1 MDPITQ
7 QTALAAA
14 GAGGE
19 ALYVDDV
26 FSTYLYDGNGGNNPI
41 NNGIDLA
48 GKGGMVWCKQR
59 ESPAEFGGIVDT
71 ERGRTKVLYPSENYS
86 EFTTTSSTQDLVSFN
101 SDGFT
106 LGSVSVLNAN
116 HNLKENV
123 SWTFRKAPGFFDI
136 VVYQGDGNPSQTIS
150 HNLGSVPG
158 CIIIKETDGTEDWR
172 VYHRSLGATK
182 NLRLNQEYV
191 AGTNTPIFNDTEP
204 TSTVFTVGNDPAT
217 NADTKN
223 YVAYL
228 FAHDDQSFGEDGDEA
243 IIKCGSYS
251 GTDPNGHLNPINL
264 GFEPQWVMVKAV
276 TNASDNTWQMYDV
289 MRGINGYQPGGST
302 VNSAVL
308 YAQSNVIEGHAYQFG
323 VTPRGFTAIDSH
335 NNNSSVEY
343 IYIAIRRPHKPP
355 ESGTDVFAVESL
367 GATSPSPPGW
377 TSGFPIDWAI
387 RKTKNT
393 SSNWEAVTRVTGSK
407 MYPNLQSRDSSIYN
421 TNDYLDLQ
429 NGWFHL
435 STVNVENFSWM
446 FKRAAGFFDVT
457 TYYGTGGAHDTSPNT
472 VYHNL
477 GVTPELIIVKD
488 LERSKD
494 WKVWTTSEGDTE
506 LGTLN
511 SNAQWAPDYQIKD
524 VTSTTFKVG
533 TDGAF
538 TSTNYNND
546 KFVAYLFATRPGV
559 SKIGTYPG
567 TGNAQ
572 NVDCGFTNGARFV
585 LTKRTDSSGD
595 WSLFDTARGIVAGND
610 SRLSPNQPS
619 TENSAD
625 TVDPYSQGFSLTT
638 DQGDTNVPG
647 GTYLFLAIA

>member
-7 QTALAAA
+7 QTALAAD
-14 GAGGE
+14 GAGE
-19 ALYVDDV
+19 PLYVDDV
-26 FSTYLYDGNGGNNPI
+26 FSTTLYEGTGSSGNT
-41 NNGIDLA
+41 
-48 GKGGMVWCKQR
+48 
-59 ESPAEFGGIVDT
+59 VDT
-71 ERGRTKVLYPSENYS
+71 GIQFDDKWLIWQKNRSQTASHFLTDSEMVKTGSEYPSL
-86 EFTTTSSTQDLVSFN
+86 STN
-101 SDGFT
+101 SDLGTSTSGGPVTISGSTVEYTGSSNTNT
-106 LGSVSVLNAN
+106 LSYAVWSFKA
-116 HNLKENV
+116 
-123 SWTFRKAPGFFDI
+123 APGFMD
-136 VVYQGDGNPSQTIS
+136 VVSYTGNSTSGSDTQTIS
-150 HNLGSVPG
+150 HSLGSVPG
-158 CIIIKETDGTEDWR
+158 FIIVKRTNGPEDWTC
-172 VYHRSLGATK
+172 YHRELGSSAWVDITVSTATE
-182 NLRLNQEYV
+182 NSTLAW
-191 AGTNTPIFNDTEP
+191 AGVDP
-204 TSTVFTVGNDPAT
+204 TSTEFTVGYHDRVNNDG
-217 NADTKN
+217 DT

-228 FAHDDQSFGEDGDEA
+228 FAHDDQSFGEDQDEA
-243 IIKCGSYS
+243 IIKCGKYT
-251 GTDPNGHLNPINL
+251 GTDPNGYLNEINL
-264 GFEPQWVMVKAV
+264 GFEPQWVMVKAL
-276 TNASDNTWQMYDV
+276 TNATDNTWQMYDV

-308 YAQSNVIEGHAYQFG
+308 YAQSNVHEGHAYQFG
-323 VTPRGFTAIDSH
+323 VTPRGFKAIDGH

-355 ESGTDVFAVESL
+355 EAGTDVFAVESL

-377 TSGFPIDWAI
+377 TSGFPVDWAF

-393 SSNWEAVTRVTGSK
+393 NSNWEAVTRVTGSK
-407 MYPNLQSRDSSIYN
+407 MYPNAQFRDSSIVN

-435 STVNVENFSWM
+435 STVNAENFSWM
-446 FKRAAGFFDVT
+446 FKRAPGFFDVT
-457 TYYGTGGAHDTSPNT
+457 TYRGTGGAHDVSPKT

-494 WKVWTTSEGDTE
+494 WKVWTTSQGDTK

-511 SNAQWAPDYQIKD
+511 SPAGWASDFQIKD

-585 LTKRTDSSGD
+585 LTKRTDTSGD

-610 SRLSPNQPS
+610 SRLSINQPS

-625 TVDPYSQGFSLTT
+625 SIDPYSQGFSLTT